1 MWGSL
6 LLGDEYDIPFDTT
19 GLDLNVLSI
28 CNQLSQH
35 PMMKSTPAQQ
45 GQSIMGAPET
55 SENTDTGSEGDGS
68 LTPSPPQLDT
78 PDNQQTDDKKVK
90 DMAQKLG
97 GNQSA
102 TQPNPAA
109 SPLAKSVGWFDTF
122 GKSAE
127 SIVKDLRHAR
137 RTNKMVKSEID
148 DLINAV
154 RLMKQHEVNET
165 LKSVSWTHNYTD
177 TIKSMGLND
186 RDLKSLYTYG
196 DTRKSALVRACLAWE
211 DANARIDNLIE
222 NGNDWTSL
230 EKQSWVQAH
239 DDKDAAKKSWS
250 SALHVLDSLNKSEM
264 SWLSMAANQLEHNGQ
279 MDARTMVANL
289 VASGHSVKKMTPAKL
304 SGLMKSYGSEVGIIK
319 GVTRNQWMIQKQ
331 NGELIIKDPWAYAA
345 GFIDADGYITITKR
359 GEPRVGLVATGERG
373 RVHCEQ
379 LHKTLGCGILQL
391 DLKVYKTSV
400 NKSQHRLQFYS
411 KKDVREVLKGI
422 MPHLRLKKNQAE
434 SVLEFIDVPS
444 KGMIAK
450 QRRRQLTKL
459 VKWDNWS
466 DKKGDEL
473 LSDWGIQ
480 AEAVEAWRD
489 PTLMRLAIQAEQLE
503 AIL

>member
-1 MWGSL
+1 M
-6 LLGDEYDIPFDTT
+6 
-19 GLDLNVLSI
+19 
-28 CNQLSQH
+28 
-35 PMMKSTPAQQ
+35 
-45 GQSIMGAPET
+45 
-55 SENTDTGSEGDGS
+55 
-68 LTPSPPQLDT
+68 
-78 PDNQQTDDKKVK
+78 
-90 DMAQKLG
+90 
-97 GNQSA
+97 
-102 TQPNPAA
+102 
-109 SPLAKSVGWFDTF
+109 
-122 GKSAE
+122 
-127 SIVKDLRHAR
+127 
-137 RTNKMVKSEID
+137 
-148 DLINAV
+148 
-154 RLMKQHEVNET
+154 
-165 LKSVSWTHNYTD
+165 
-177 TIKSMGLND
+177 
-186 RDLKSLYTYG
+186 
-196 DTRKSALVRACLAWE
+196 RACLAWE
-211 DANARIDNLIE
+211 DANTRIDNLIE
-222 NGNDWTSL
+222 NGSDWTSL

>member
-1 MWGSL
+1 
-6 LLGDEYDIPFDTT
+6 
-19 GLDLNVLSI
+19 
-28 CNQLSQH
+28 
-35 PMMKSTPAQQ
+35 
-45 GQSIMGAPET
+45 
-55 SENTDTGSEGDGS
+55 
-68 LTPSPPQLDT
+68 
-78 PDNQQTDDKKVK
+78 
-90 DMAQKLG
+90 
-97 GNQSA
+97 
-102 TQPNPAA
+102 
-109 SPLAKSVGWFDTF
+109 
-122 GKSAE
+122 
-127 SIVKDLRHAR
+127 
-137 RTNKMVKSEID
+137 
-148 DLINAV
+148 
-154 RLMKQHEVNET
+154 
-165 LKSVSWTHNYTD
+165 
-177 TIKSMGLND
+177 
-186 RDLKSLYTYG
+186 
-196 DTRKSALVRACLAWE
+196 
-211 DANARIDNLIE
+211 
-222 NGNDWTSL
+222 
-230 EKQSWVQAH
+230 
-239 DDKDAAKKSWS
+239 
-250 SALHVLDSLNKSEM
+250 
-264 SWLSMAANQLEHNGQ
+264 
-279 MDARTMVANL
+279 
-289 VASGHSVKKMTPAKL
+289 MTPAKL